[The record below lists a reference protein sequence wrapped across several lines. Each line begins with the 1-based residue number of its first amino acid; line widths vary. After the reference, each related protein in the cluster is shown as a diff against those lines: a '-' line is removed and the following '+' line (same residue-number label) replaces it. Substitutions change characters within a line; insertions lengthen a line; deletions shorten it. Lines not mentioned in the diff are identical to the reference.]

1 VDWPAISSEELW
13 FESKYA
19 GFGVAASRRTALGHP
34 YRAAVPPLIADLD
47 PRVSSS
53 VAALVDDAVEALVRF
68 DAQLGGEI
76 APFAALLLRSEAAA
90 SSQIENLTASARAIY
105 TAELGDD
112 SRQNAAQIVANTRA
126 MQSALELADDLTPAS
141 VLAMHAALLDGDTHH
156 DAGVWRTE
164 PVWIGRSADSPAGA
178 DFVAPA
184 SERVPALVDDVMVFS
199 RRTDLPRLVQIAV
212 AHAQFETIHPFTDGN
227 GRTGRALMQAMFRG
241 TGLTRNVTIP
251 VSAGLLTDTAGYH
264 AALDAYR
271 TGEVEPIVVA
281 TAEAAFRAVNNA
293 HELVDDIHAVQAG
306 WRATVTAR
314 ADSAVWRVLEVV
326 ARQPV
331 LTGASLSAQLGPSVN
346 VYRALDALAA
356 AGVLVG
362 KSEHKLRAK
371 VWRSDDVLQALDAF
385 ARRAGRRG

>member
-1 VDWPAISSEELW
+1 MPWPPIDSEELW

-19 GFGVAASRRTALGHP
+19 GFGVAASRRSTLGHP
-34 YRAAVPPLIADLD
+34 YRAAVPPRIAELD
-47 PRVSSS
+47 PAVSSAT
-53 VAALVDDAVEALVRF
+53 AALVDDAVEALIRF

-76 APFAALLLRSEAAA
+76 APFASLLLRSEAAA

-126 MQSALELADDLTPAS
+126 MQSALDLAADLTPAS
-141 VLAMHAALLDGDTHH
+141 VLAMHGVLLDGDPHH
-156 DAGVWRTE
+156 DAGAWRGE
-164 PVWIGRSADSPAGA
+164 AVWIGRSADSPAGA
-178 DFVAPA
+178 EFVAPA
-184 SERVPALVDDVMVFS
+184 SGRVPDLVDDVMVFA

-271 TGEVEPIVVA
+271 TGDIEPIVVA
-281 TAEAAFRAVNNA
+281 TAEASFRAVNNA
-293 HELVDDIHAVQAG
+293 SVLVDDVHAVQAQ
-306 WRATVTAR
+306 WRESVTAR
-314 ADSAVWRVLEVV
+314 SDSSVWRVLEVV

-331 LTGASLSAQLGPSVN
+331 LTASSLSAQLGGSLN
-346 VYRALDALAA
+346 VYRALDALTA
-356 AGVLVG
+356 AGVLVS
-362 KSEHKLRAK
+362 KSEHKLRTT
-371 VWRSDDVLQALDAF
+371 VWRSDDVLRALDAF
-385 ARRAGRRG
+385 ARRSGRRG

>member
-1 VDWPAISSEELW
+1 MDWPAISSEELW

-293 HELVDDIHAVQAG
+293 HELVDDIHAVQAA